1 MQKFD
6 CFSVREKTGIK
17 LAKEE
22 FGVSAEWVLDPVFL
36 CDKKSWEDLL
46 EKGKER
52 LNKNPSIFGYIL
64 DPNDEKEKLMH
75 LAEKILNLKSYA
87 ASDVWNE
94 EDTLKWMW
102 NIPTLSNLGN
112 EELLAHIKNCEF
124 VMTDS
129 FHGVCFAIIF

>member
-1 MQKFD
+1 MYQLSGF
-6 CFSVREKTGIK
+6 
-17 LAKEE
+17 
-22 FGVSAEWVLDPVFL
+22 LDPVFL

-46 EKGKER
+46 EKEKER
-52 LNKNPSIFGYIL
+52 LNKNPSIL
-64 DPNDEKEKLMH
+64 DIFLIRIMKEKLMH

-112 EELLAHIKNCEF
+112 EGCWRI
-124 VMTDS
+124 
-129 FHGVCFAIIF
+129 